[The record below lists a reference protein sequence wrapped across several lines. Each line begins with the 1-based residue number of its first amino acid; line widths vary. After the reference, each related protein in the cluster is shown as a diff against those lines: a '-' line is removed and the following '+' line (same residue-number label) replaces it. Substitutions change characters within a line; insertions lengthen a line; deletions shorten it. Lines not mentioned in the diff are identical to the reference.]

1 MISSF
6 PIFVEFVDGA
16 SQHTRNI
23 ASATWVI
30 YQFDEV
36 ESLGGICLGPVTNN
50 MAEYHVVI
58 GLLTQASSLGISRII
73 VYLDSQLV
81 VYQLNRIY
89 DIHNPIL
96 LRLHLQVHRLEWM
109 FDYIEYRH
117 IPREL
122 NSVSDLLA
130 NYIMDWYLT
139 HI

>member
-1 MISSF
+1 MTSSF
-6 PIFVEFVDGA
+6 PIFFGFADGA

-23 ASATWVI
+23 ASTAWVI

-36 ESLGGICLGPVTNN
+36 VSLGGICLGPATNN
-50 MAEYHVVI
+50 MVEYHVVI

-73 VYLDSQLV
+73 VYLNSQFM

-89 DIHNPIL
+89 AIRNPIL
-96 LRLHLQVHRLEWM
+96 LRLHLQVRRLERI

-122 NSVSDLLA
+122 NNVSDSLS
-130 NYIMDWYLT
+130 NYMMDRY
-139 HI
+139 HM

>member
-1 MISSF
+1 MMSSF
-6 PIFVEFVDGA
+6 PIFFGFTDGA
-16 SQHTRNI
+16 SRHTWNI
-23 ASATWVI
+23 ASAAWVI

-36 ESLGGICLGPVTNN
+36 VSSGGIFLGPATNN
-50 MAEYHVVI
+50 MAEYHAVI

-89 DIHNPIL
+89 AIRNPIL
-96 LRLHLQVHRLEWM
+96 LRLHLQVRRLERM

-122 NSVSDLLA
+122 NSVSDSLA
-130 NYIMDWYLT
+130 NYIMDRYLA